1 MNRLQK
7 TTFRNGRLLL
17 DEKDQGSE
25 ICNECGQPVH
35 ASSGNYVNR
44 VIDFNGY
51 KTRKQM
57 GKPFPIGDFMCAKC
71 EAALDAQTEGG
82 SAISRNGKRRRINEL

>member
-1 MNRLQK
+1 MNE
-7 TTFRNGRLLL
+7 LLETRFGKNPAPP
-17 DEKDQGSE
+17 DDTDHGSE

-51 KTRKQM
+51 KTRKEM
-57 GKPFPIGDFMCAKC
+57 GKPFPTGDFMCADC
-71 EAALDAQTEGG
+71 ETALSEQTATILQFPACRE
-82 SAISRNGKRRRINEL
+82 EE

>member
-7 TTFRNGRLLL
+7 TTFRNGRLIL
-17 DEKDQGSE
+17 DEKDQGNE
-25 ICNECGQPVH
+25 TCNECGQPVH

-51 KTRKQM
+51 KTRKEM
-57 GKPFPIGDFMCAKC
+57 GKLFPIGDLLCAEC
-71 EAALDAQTEGG
+71 EAALDVQTEGS
-82 SAISRNGKRRRINEL
+82 SAISRDGKRRINEL